1 MSTIKLER
9 NGKVIERS
17 QADYNANKER
27 YDFRGFKLVTNT
39 PAKQKKVEEVA
50 EPEPKKSK
58 PKKKAK

>member
-1 MSTIKLER
+1 MNTVKLER
-9 NGKVIERS
+9 NGKIIERLR
-17 QADYNANKER
+17 ADYDANKER

-50 EPEPKKSK
+50 EPEPKKAK